1 MAFVKICGLRTPA
14 DVDAVAEAGA
24 NAAGFV
30 IAPGSPRT
38 LTIEAALT
46 LAHHAAGAGAGLE
59 PWFVAVRP
67 SIGDA
72 EALREAPQSAVLQLH
87 GGETVGDAH
96 ALHDAASLPL
106 ARAAGVAGRSDL
118 DALTANSWG
127 AMAPWLLLDAKPP
140 KNAARTGGHGVA
152 FDWGVLHGW
161 TSPTPWLLSGGL
173 NAQIVGA
180 GVGAARPHGVDVSS
194 GVESAPGVKD
204 PAKIKDFV
212 AAARAAF
219 AVLEETAP

>member
-1 MAFVKICGLRTPA
+1 MAFVKICGLRTRA

-24 NAAGFV
+24 TAAGFV
-30 IAPGSPRT
+30 VAPGSPRT

-46 LAHHAAGAGAGLE
+46 LARHAAGAGLE

-67 SIGDA
+67 STEDA
-72 EALREAPQSAVLQLH
+72 KALREAPQSAVLQLH

-96 ALHDAASLPL
+96 ALHDASSLCL
-106 ARAAGVAGRSDL
+106 ARAAGVAGRPDL
-118 DALTANSWG
+118 DALTVNSWG

-140 KNAARTGGHGVA
+140 KDAARTGGHGVA

-161 TSPTPWLLSGGL
+161 TSPAPWLLSGGL